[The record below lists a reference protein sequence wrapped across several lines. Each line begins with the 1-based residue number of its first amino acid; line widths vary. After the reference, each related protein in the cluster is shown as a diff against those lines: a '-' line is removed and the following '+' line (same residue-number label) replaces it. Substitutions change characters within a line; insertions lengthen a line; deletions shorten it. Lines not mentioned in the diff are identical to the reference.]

1 MMKKSPKVKRGTKK
15 SKQRLK
21 PVFMKAILTILII
34 YALILPAFG
43 QETGDSLSVPRVPS
57 DSLFVSDSLRAESDS
72 LSIKKKNNEV
82 NAVVYA
88 TASDSII
95 FDISKKRMHLFN
107 EADIKYKN
115 TELSAGKVDVN
126 FSSFDLYAEGIVD
139 SAKTDSLGRADTTL
153 SQTPTLIEGEETY
166 EGKWLR
172 YNFKTKQGYISYAV
186 NRKENS
192 RYLGEKVKK
201 VDEKTYFIEHGI
213 YTTCKSDPPQTHFEA
228 SEMKVIQGDKIIAR
242 WIFMYIAGVPVPV
255 PVPFAVFP
263 NETGR
268 RSGLIVSTFGQTAR
282 QGSYFRNFGYFF
294 ALSDYFDLTLAGD
307 YYTRGGYGAKA
318 RFRYAKRYNYT
329 GNLNATFSKQ
339 IIGESN
345 DPDRT
350 VREDWNLSFYHNQ
363 QLDPTMRLDV
373 NLRFQSGTFY
383 ENNSTGYNDLLQS
396 DVISN
401 ATFSKNWDSGINLTL
416 NYNRRQELQTGNIYE
431 DLPNLTVSAPVFFPF
446 KSKGSSLSKEKK
458 WFESIGISYSGQ
470 MKNRRNKVDGELEIR
485 GGMQHAF
492 NINSNTKIG
501 YFNISPRASYQE
513 KWYNKHIVQHNY
525 IIEEIDSTTGEIIRR
540 DSLVTE
546 DVRAIKAVR
555 TFNVGISAQTK
566 LYGMMRPNMLGI
578 EAFRHTVEPRVTYSY
593 RPDFSDDKWGYYD
606 SYYNAEGKEIKYD
619 KFGKEIYGGASS
631 GESQMLT
638 FSLGNIFEMKTMKDP
653 TDTTSQQN
661 KLRLLNV
668 DANMSYNFAS
678 DSLRLSDL
686 TISYRTQIASLFN
699 FSANTS
705 YTFYDYDKETRV
717 NKFLISEGKGLFRLR
732 NLSLSLS
739 TTLSG
744 DKIKEAFFGKEE
756 KPKEKTPP
764 EGEHPELRGAKHS
777 SIYDEENEPDFSIP
791 WNLSLSYNYSMT
803 KNSATAPTE
812 APNSTASLNFS
823 INLTKNWKITARG
836 SYDFRREEFSAP
848 QIDIYR
854 NLDCWEMNF
863 VWNPIGTY
871 RGFRFEIRMTAPEL
885 RDIKVTKSEGLYT
898 GRR

>member
-1 MMKKSPKVKRGTKK
+1 
-15 SKQRLK
+15 
-21 PVFMKAILTILII
+21 MKAILTILIFSLLLLS
-34 YALILPAFG
+34 AFTPFFG
-43 QETGDSLSVPRVPS
+43 QEVGDSLSVS
-57 DSLFVSDSLRAESDS
+57 SSVSDSLIVADS
-72 LSIKKKNNEV
+72 LNAETDSLQIKKKRNEV

-88 TASDSII
+88 NAKDSII
-95 FDISKKRMHLFN
+95 FDISEKKMRLFN

-126 FSSFDLYAEGIVD
+126 FSSFDIYAKGIAD
-139 SAKTDSLGRADTTL
+139 STTSDSLQTKNDSLA
-153 SQTPTLIEGEETY
+153 QTPVLIEGEETY

-172 YNFKTKQGYISYAV
+172 YNFRTKQGYISYAV

-201 VDEKTYFIEHGI
+201 VDEKTYFIKHGI
-213 YTTCKSDPPQTHFEA
+213 YTTCKSDPPQTYFEA
-228 SEMKVIQGDKIIAR
+228 SEMKVIQGDKIISR
-242 WIFMYIAGVPVPV
+242 WIFMFIAGVPVPV

-268 RSGLIVSTFGQTAR
+268 RSGLIVPTFGQTSR

-294 ALSDYFDLTLAGD
+294 ALSEYYDLTLAGD

-318 RFRYAKRYNYT
+318 RFRYAKRYNFT

-363 QLDPTMRLDV
+363 KIDPTMRLDV

-383 ENNSTGYNDLLQS
+383 ENNSTGYNDLLKS

-401 ATFSKNWDSGINLTL
+401 ATFSKNWDSGINMTL

-431 DLPNLTVSAPVFFPF
+431 DMPNLTVSVPVFFPF
-446 KSKGSSLSKEKK
+446 KSKGNALSREKK
-458 WFESIGISYSGQ
+458 WFESIGISYAGQ
-470 MKNRRNKVDGELEIR
+470 MKNRRNKVDGDLKIR
-485 GGMQHAF
+485 GGIQHAF

-525 IIEEIDSTTGEIIRR
+525 IIEEIDSTTGEIIKR

-546 DVRAIKAVR
+546 DIRAIKAVR

-566 LYGMMRPNMLGI
+566 LYGMMRPNMFGI
-578 EAFRHTVEPRVTYSY
+578 EAFRHTIEPRVTYSY
-593 RPDFSDDKWGYYD
+593 RPDFSDNKWGYYD
-606 SYYNAEGKEIKYD
+606 SYYNAEGKEVRYD

-661 KLRLLNV
+661 KIRLLNV
-668 DANMSYNFAS
+668 DANMSYNFAA

-686 TISYRTQIASLFN
+686 TIGYRTQIASLFN
-699 FSANTS
+699 FSASTS
-705 YTFYDYDKETRV
+705 YTFYDYDEETRI
-717 NKFLISEGKGLFRLR
+717 NKFLASEGKGLFRLR
-732 NLSLSLS
+732 NLSLSVS

-744 DKIKEAFFGKEE
+744 DKIKETFFGKEE
-756 KPKEKTPP
+756 KSNGKEPL
-764 EGEHPELRGAKHS
+764 EGEHPDLRGQKHD
-777 SIYDEENEPDFSIP
+777 SIYEETNEPDFTIP
-791 WNLSLSYNYSMT
+791 WNLSFSYNYSLS
-803 KNSATAPTE
+803 KNSAAP
-812 APNSTASLNFS
+812 PLPPASMMSMNFS

-836 SYDFRREEFSAP
+836 SYDFQRKEFSAP